1 PNGIMIIRD
10 ELAGWLSSLQKFGR
24 EGDREFYLESWNGY
38 GSYTVD
44 RVGRGT
50 IHIPS
55 LCLSIFGGIQP
66 SKLKKYLSE
75 RLEKNDDGLLQRFQV
90 LIYSDMNRKWE
101 NVDKTPNFQAQE
113 RVNELFQRLDE
124 LNFTPSHDSIK
135 GIRYDEKAQEIFNN
149 WRINL

>member
-1 PNGIMIIRD
+1 KKREYEIEKSISETTISAIKEQLIKAVKKSNEKEINHLKEMLVKKMNELDESTPKAKRYKTNDATIEKLSNILLDNPNGIMIIRD

-66 SKLKKYLSE
+66 SK
-75 RLEKNDDGLLQRFQV
+75 
-90 LIYSDMNRKWE
+90 
-101 NVDKTPNFQAQE
+101 
-113 RVNELFQRLDE
+113 
-124 LNFTPSHDSIK
+124 
-135 GIRYDEKAQEIFNN
+135 
-149 WRINL
+149 